1 MTAGP
6 KPASRPADAPPIS
19 LGAFSLPME
28 EPIPMTTS
36 EITEVP
42 SDRRNDSRSPS
53 PHTTS
58 SISVRSPG
66 VRRRSSYQAAP
77 PGRIRRTGRPGG
89 SEANQLSRS
98 VRDPQAVSLRAGS

>member
-1 MTAGP
+1 MT
-6 KPASRPADAPPIS
+6 I
-19 LGAFSLPME
+19 
-28 EPIPMTTS
+28 S

-66 VRRRSSYQAAP
+66 VSRRSRYQAAP
-77 PGRIRRTGRPGG
+77 PNAPAATSTTRRRT
-89 SEANQLSRS
+89 SEARDTAASR
-98 VRDPQAVSLRAGS
+98 VPAW